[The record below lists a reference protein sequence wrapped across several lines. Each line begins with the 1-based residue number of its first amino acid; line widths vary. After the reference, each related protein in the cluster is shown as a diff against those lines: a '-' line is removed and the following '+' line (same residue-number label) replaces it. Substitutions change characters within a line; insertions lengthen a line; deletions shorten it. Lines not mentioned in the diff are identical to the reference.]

1 MTGTACQSVN
11 GGRSV
16 DECDAVTVRCLRQVR
31 TTLERRYSTVYQ
43 AEAATG
49 SETAM
54 SRRIRGPMDL
64 VSGFD
69 YTEWRSIEPPKPS
82 LNYRAPLQSATPLVP
97 ECWKQPLRSA
107 QAPFGDVCCM
117 PLTDHELS
125 AAFSAHC
132 PAVVFRYPLSARPQQ
147 L

>member
-49 SETAM
+49 FETAM

-69 YTEWRSIEPPKPS
+69 YTEYTMQGEALSLPSHGSIIALHS
-82 LNYRAPLQSATPLVP
+82 RAPRRWCLNAGSN
-97 ECWKQPLRSA
+97 R
-107 QAPFGDVCCM
+107 
-117 PLTDHELS
+117 
-125 AAFSAHC
+125 
-132 PAVVFRYPLSARPQQ
+132 
-147 L
+147 